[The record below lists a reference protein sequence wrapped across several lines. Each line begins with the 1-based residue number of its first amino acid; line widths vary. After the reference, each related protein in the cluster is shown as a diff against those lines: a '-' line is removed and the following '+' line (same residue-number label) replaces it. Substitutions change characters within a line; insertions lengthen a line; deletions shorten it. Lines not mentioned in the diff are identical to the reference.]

1 MDIVTASPPV
11 SPRVVAAIL
20 MIQKSKVTW
29 GTLLHVS
36 RARSFM
42 SMPAWFI
49 GEEALDP
56 SHKPTTAAGG
66 EAPHSL
72 VRTCPTAA
80 RYAHPL
86 RVSPSIVSLARIEY
100 SRSDMPS
107 LHAS

>member
-42 SMPAWFI
+42 SIPAWSI

-66 EAPHSL
+66 RGASFARTNL
-72 VRTCPTAA
+72 SYSGTVRTPFAGLSID
-80 RYAHPL
+80 REPGAH
-86 RVSPSIVSLARIEY
+86 RVLAVSY
-100 SRSDMPS
+100 T
-107 LHAS
+107 